1 MELEL
6 KHQVLEGYR
15 PVYRA
20 MLGQEET
27 LESIVPDSF
36 PDMARIVS
44 ATGTAC
50 LKEKEAGAG
59 TVRLTGGISVTILY
73 IPETEEQVRSLRVM
87 IPFQCVKDCPHIS
100 ENTLVQATVSVAS
113 SDARILNPRK
123 LLVRSS
129 VRCAISAYEKE
140 KRELTCDAVCQDNCM
155 EKQFSQ
161 HSCYL
166 ISEIV
171 EKPFLFSDV
180 LRQAAA
186 KPVMEEL
193 LLHRAELGTLD
204 GKVIGKKLVCKGE
217 ILLSVLYRSG
227 ISVVPARFELP
238 YSQIIELTNEGE
250 EDVPELALVL
260 KNVDCRLR
268 DGELEVSVEALVQS
282 SIWTQ
287 RPVTVMSDVYCTSC
301 TLEVERNPH
310 ECYTKAEHSVRRE
323 TARQFCPSGIPG
335 KQVLDC
341 CTAVG
346 SIGQEGQNCSAELN
360 VDILYLSED
369 NALCGVS
376 YTIPVTCEVPM
387 PENGTCQCMCRP
399 FGESSAVPVTG
410 GLEVRAGVEFSW
422 TMTQEENVLCVTAVK
437 GGTEIRGDA
446 VRPSVVIRRV
456 GDNESLWEIAKS
468 CGSTIKD
475 ICTANAL
482 LSESV
487 PNGTVL
493 LIPVKKA

>member
-6 KHQVLEGYR
+6 QHQILEGYR

-27 LESIVPDSF
+27 FESIVPDSF

-44 ATGTAC
+44 ATGTAF
-50 LKEKEAGAG
+50 LKEKETGAG
-59 TVRLTGGISVTILY
+59 TVRLTGGICVTILY
-73 IPETEEQVRSLRVM
+73 IPEAEEQARALNVT
-87 IPFQCVKDCPHIS
+87 IPFQCVKDCPHI
-100 ENTLVQATVSVAS
+100 NGDTLVQATVSVAS

-129 VRCAISAYEKE
+129 VMCAVSAFGKE
-140 KRELTCDAVCQDNCM
+140 KQELTCDAVCQDNCL

-161 HSCYL
+161 HPCYM

-186 KPVMEEL
+186 KPAMEEL
-193 LLHRAELGTLD
+193 LLYRAELGTLD

-227 ISVVPARFELP
+227 TSVIPARFELP
-238 YSQIIELTNEGE
+238 FSQIVELASGGE
-250 EDVPELALVL
+250 EDVPELALTL
-260 KNVDCRLR
+260 RNVDCRLR

-282 SIWTQ
+282 SICTH
-287 RPVTVMSDVYCTSC
+287 RPISVMSDVYCTSYV
-301 TLEVERNPH
+301 LEVDRELG
-310 ECYTKAEHSVRRE
+310 EFYTKVEHGARQE
-323 TARQFCPSGIPG
+323 IARQFCPSGIPG

-341 CTAVG
+341 CTAV
-346 SIGQEGQNCSAELN
+346 SSLEQVGQNCNAELN

-376 YTIPVTCEVPM
+376 YAIPVTFEVPV
-387 PENGTCQCMCRP
+387 PENGSCQCMCRP
-399 FGESSAVPVTG
+399 FGETSAVPVTG

-422 TMTQEENVLCVTAVK
+422 TMTCEEKVPCVTAVK
-437 GGTEIRGDA
+437 GGTEKAADT

-456 GDNESLWEIAKS
+456 GDNESLWEIAKA
-468 CGSTIKD
+468 CGSTVKD

-487 PNGTVL
+487 PCGTVL
-493 LIPVKKA
+493 LIPAKRM